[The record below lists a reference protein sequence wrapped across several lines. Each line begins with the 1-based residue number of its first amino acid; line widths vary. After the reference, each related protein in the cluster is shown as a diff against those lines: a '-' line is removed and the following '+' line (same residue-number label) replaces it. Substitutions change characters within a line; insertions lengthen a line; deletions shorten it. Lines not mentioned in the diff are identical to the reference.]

1 MRKLYAGGQEFV
13 WSGRIHH
20 VAGNRDCHRCV
31 RLRVWGAG
39 KNSRALE
46 VDLLSKAVLPW
57 GCATDSAYPTPKDVR
72 KVIDYALLHGWDP
85 DLAAES
91 FFLSESEHA
100 AEFELTDFLITD
112 RLRDEGAPD
121 PTTRVLDAAE
131 TAPPANRS

>member
-20 VAGNRDCHRCV
+20 VTGNRDCHRCV

-57 GCATDSAYPTPKDVR
+57 GCATDSSYPTPKDVR

-85 DLAAES
+85 DLAGGT
-91 FFLSESEHA
+91 FFLSENEHA
-100 AEFELTDFLITD
+100 AEFELTDFLLAGQPSPDD
-112 RLRDEGAPD
+112 RPGPAAP
-121 PTTRVLDAAE
+121 AQ
-131 TAPPANRS
+131 